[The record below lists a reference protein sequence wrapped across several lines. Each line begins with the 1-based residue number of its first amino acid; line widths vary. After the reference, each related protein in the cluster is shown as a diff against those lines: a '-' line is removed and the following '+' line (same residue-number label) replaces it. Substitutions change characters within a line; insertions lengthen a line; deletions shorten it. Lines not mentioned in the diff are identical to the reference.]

1 MTRKGTA
8 VRDYTFR
15 ALITAHP
22 AARGRYAPGF
32 PGRRRVRC
40 VLQSHDRSYFPA
52 VISRDQHPPARPGE
66 YAVISVLLAGGE
78 AAAFF
83 APGQRFAIWADA
95 MVGHSVRGYSL
106 LGHGVISGGEIRLS
120 AGDHGAPGTAD
131 GPARDGRMPPGSVY
145 ATATRASSS
154 RWRRTGS
161 TA

>member
-1 MTRKGTA
+1 M

-22 AARGRYAPGF
+22 AARIRDAPGYLD
-32 PGRRRVRC
+32 RRRIRC
-40 VLQSHDRSYFPA
+40 VLQPHDRSYFPA
-52 VISRDQHPPARPGE
+52 VISRDQHQPARPGE
-66 YAVISVLLAGGE
+66 YAMISVLLADSE